1 MTHRHR
7 TDHPK
12 SARTP
17 AASGGTHTV
26 LLVEDDTDLA
36 RAVVRALEST
46 GAEITYARDGV
57 IASEALMTKSFDLVV
72 SDITLPG
79 ITGVELLRLVRA
91 YDLDVP
97 VILMTGN
104 PTVETATEA
113 VELGALQYLVKPVP
127 IDQLRAA
134 VARGIK
140 LGQLARAKREALAA
154 KTTGSWRLGDRAGLI
169 VSFERA
175 LEGMRLVFQ
184 PIVDARGRK
193 ISAYEVLLRSS
204 EPSLPDPAS
213 VLNAAERL
221 DAVHHVGRRVRA
233 LAADAIRRLPSPDTL
248 LFVNLH
254 AADLIDPD
262 LYDDDA
268 PLGGHA
274 RRTVLEVT
282 ERASLED
289 LKDLGAR
296 AKRLRDAGF
305 RIALDD
311 LGAGYAG
318 LTTFTVLEP
327 EIVKLD
333 MALVRNIG
341 ESVTKQ
347 RVVGSIIR
355 LCRELSMRVVA
366 EGVETAQEL
375 ACVSE
380 LGCDFIQGYYIARPA
395 DAPLVDLVFS

>member
-1 MTHRHR
+1 MSHP
-7 TDHPK
+7 TDYPK
-12 SARTP
+12 RAHTP
-17 AASGGTHTV
+17 AASSGLHRV

-36 RAVVRALEST
+36 RAVVRALEPT
-46 GAEITYARDGV
+46 GAEITCAHDGV

-72 SDITLPG
+72 SDINLPG

-175 LEGMRLVFQ
+175 LEKMRLVFQ
-184 PIVDARGRK
+184 PIVDARRRK
-193 ISAYEVLLRSS
+193 LSAYEVLLRSS

-221 DAVHHVGRRVRA
+221 DAVHHVGHRVRA

-254 AADLIDPD
+254 AADLTDPD

-268 PLGGHA
+268 PLSRYA

-282 ERASLED
+282 ERASLEG

-318 LTTFTVLEP
+318 LTTLTVLEP

-366 EGVETAQEL
+366 EGVETAPEL

-380 LGCDFIQGYYIARPA
+380 LGCDLIQGYYIARPA
-395 DAPLVDLVFS
+395 EAPLADLVFS